1 MNLQSSASSSSW
13 KATSTMN
20 IASQHPLPARPD
32 WAIQSKH
39 YPNPRNTSTAPS
51 PISSPRSMSS
61 CNGVQG
67 NHSSRQYPL
76 HSPSHAPPLS
86 LQSTDFPPLTSPSAS
101 MPPSFEQR
109 RPTGAWGSSAP
120 RPIFRQPSNVG
131 LNSISNVN
139 DRLDE
144 TGFERP
150 PPKVCFFKPND
161 SLFTDGRQSQQ
172 NFTIRRH
179 PNGVL

>member
-150 PPKVCFFKPND
+150 PPKVCFLTK
-161 SLFTDGRQSQQ
+161 RQP
-172 NFTIRRH
+172 FY
-179 PNGVL
+179 